1 MKKKTIMT
9 FWQVPF
15 DGDELEFRLQADN
28 LTPRTKRKVKSL
40 LKDWTIVA
48 EGWSKK
54 YELIVFNK
62 MFSDR
67 DKAREFV
74 DNFPEDL
81 IVKGYNGKEI
91 SHF

>member
-15 DGDELEFRLQADN
+15 DGEDLEFRLQADN
-28 LTPRTKRKVKSL
+28 LTPVAKRKVKSL

-48 EGWSKK
+48 EGWGKK

-91 SHF
+91 NHF